1 MNKVKFKVED
11 AASYDE
17 VAGIFDELTEA
28 HARPLARALAGA
40 IDAPARRRVL
50 DIGCGT
56 GLVAFEVARQAGGAA
71 GNAAG
76 NGPENADGRPAE
88 VIGIDLSEGM
98 LSAAAAKAP
107 EADPAGRVS
116 FRRGDA
122 EALDLPDGYADGYV
136 SLYAYRHFPHPD
148 RAAAEAF
155 RVLAP
160 GGRCA
165 IAIGSAPRL
174 LSVPGMG
181 RAAAALARMTREG
194 LGRERAAPGHLD
206 ALVARHVP
214 SVPVVETSEWS
225 DGLSDPSGR
234 LMEILAGAGFADLR
248 RDWVGARF
256 DLPDTEAFWRLQ
268 TTLSTPSRKRM
279 ALAAPGELAA
289 LKEAFWRDCEAV
301 LARGGRLTY
310 RIGAAL
316 LTCRKPG

>member
-1 MNKVKFKVED
+1 MNKVAFKAED

-28 HARPLARALAGA
+28 HARPLARALARA
-40 IDAPARRRVL
+40 VDASARRRVL

-107 EADPAGRVS
+107 EADPAGLVS

-122 EALDLPDGYADGYV
+122 
-136 SLYAYRHFPHPD
+136 
-148 RAAAEAF
+148 
-155 RVLAP
+155 
-160 GGRCA
+160 
-165 IAIGSAPRL
+165 
-174 LSVPGMG
+174 
-181 RAAAALARMTREG
+181 
-194 LGRERAAPGHLD
+194 
-206 ALVARHVP
+206 
-214 SVPVVETSEWS
+214 
-225 DGLSDPSGR
+225 
-234 LMEILAGAGFADLR
+234 
-248 RDWVGARF
+248 
-256 DLPDTEAFWRLQ
+256 
-268 TTLSTPSRKRM
+268 
-279 ALAAPGELAA
+279 
-289 LKEAFWRDCEAV
+289 EAV

>member
-1 MNKVKFKVED
+1 MNKVKFKTED

-56 GLVAFEVARQAGGAA
+56 GLVAFEVARQAGA
-71 GNAAG
+71 G
-76 NGPENADGRPAE
+76 DGTAQGHKAE

-98 LSAAAAKAP
+98 LAAAAAKAA
-107 EADPAGRVS
+107 EADPAGLVS

-122 EALDLPDGYADGYV
+122 EALDLPDGHADGYV